1 MHHHAREWHTV
12 CFHYSHQLDL
22 SLRLTGGLWD
32 RRESASKARRVR
44 RYLVACDLSE
54 ESVYAIEWAIGTVLR
69 DGDEAIVVSVIETD
83 TKCALPSPPL

>member
-1 MHHHAREWHTV
+1 M
-12 CFHYSHQLDL
+12 
-22 SLRLTGGLWD
+22 
-32 RRESASKARRVR
+32 R

-83 TKCALPSPPL
+83 TKCAFLFPIQNPI